1 VRAIAQGILKTG
13 RKLTPFAVI
22 SPSLALITVC
32 IYGFIAWSVAL
43 SFTKSRM
50 FPRFEFAGLEQYIRL
65 FNEDRWSVAIKN
77 MAIFGFL
84 YVFLAAALGL
94 FIAILIDQRIR
105 LEGFFRAA
113 FLYPMALS
121 FVVTGVVW
129 QWILNP
135 GLGLE
140 KLAHDLGWE
149 SFKFQ
154 WLIDPDMAIY
164 TLVIA
169 GVWQVSGFM
178 MALFLAGLRGID
190 SEILKAAKIDGA
202 SLWKTYTRIIIP
214 ALRPVFLT
222 VMVIGTHLAIKSYDL
237 VVALTKGGP
246 GIATELPS
254 TFMYTFTFSR
264 NNIGLGS
271 ASAVMMLMAL
281 AAVIVPYLYSE
292 LRHDRK

>member
-1 VRAIAQGILKTG
+1 MHAIAQKIRKTG

-22 SPSLALITVC
+22 SPSLSLIVIC

-65 FNEDRWSVAIKN
+65 FNEDRWLVAVKN

-149 SFKFQ
+149 SFRFQ

-202 SLWKTYTRIIIP
+202 PLWKIYTRIIIP

-281 AAVIVPYLYSE
+281 AAIIVPYLYSE